1 MYILTRG
8 RMKFE
13 VYDRIYFE
21 NMLCNK
27 FLRAEIYLCKY
38 IIWYDMWYDII
49 SLERKIKC
57 EEHFDIIDEGVLVYY
72 IYIKNVLLLYNTY
85 EVIYFNNEY

>member
-1 MYILTRG
+1 M
-8 RMKFE
+8 
-13 VYDRIYFE
+13 
-21 NMLCNK
+21 
-27 FLRAEIYLCKY
+27 RAEIYLFKNIFGMIC
-38 IIWYDMWYDII
+38 DDII

>member
-13 VYDRIYFE
+13 VYDRICFE

-27 FLRAEIYLCKY
+27 FLRAEIYLFKNIFGMIC
-38 IIWYDMWYDII
+38 DDII

-72 IYIKNVLLLYNTY
+72 IYI
-85 EVIYFNNEY
+85 I

>member
-1 MYILTRG
+1 MIC
-8 RMKFE
+8 
-13 VYDRIYFE
+13 D
-21 NMLCNK
+21 
-27 FLRAEIYLCKY
+27 
-38 IIWYDMWYDII
+38 DII